1 MNVVAKIQKN
11 QKFPSPPL
19 LFVLIYFVFLPYQV
33 STKIYKTDTMNRQSD
48 DFKYFLDHHDELLK
62 QHRNKFVVISDRHV
76 RFADDTFERALKKA
90 LDGGLEMGTFIV
102 QECTEG
108 NAAYTRTFHSRAI
121 FA

>member
-1 MNVVAKIQKN
+1 
-11 QKFPSPPL
+11 
-19 LFVLIYFVFLPYQV
+19 
-33 STKIYKTDTMNRQSD
+33 MNRQSD

-108 NAAYTRTFHSRAI
+108 NAAYKIGRAHV
-121 FA
+121 